1 MKSYDFS
8 SERPD
13 IEKYANILLI
23 DNAQNLINYIYQNT
37 TSDPY
42 TNPEIRIGLAIKI
55 LLKTDNYFDIVVLQP
70 IINDIEF
77 LMNNEEYLA
86 EFANPEERLQNLTNE
101 LILINKYKELSDT
114 ISLNKA
120 IRN

>member
-86 EFANPEERLQNLTNE
+86 EFSNPEERLQNLTNE